1 MATRRKGGADPA
13 CISNF
18 VQQAMIGKV
27 SAKQARCGLETP
39 TIQEDKYG
47 IFAVGDRYLRE

>member
-1 MATRRKGGADPA
+1 V
-13 CISNF
+13 IE
-18 VQQAMIGKV
+18 KV
-27 SAKQARCGLETP
+27 SAKQARCGLKTP